1 MGGLAVTLDHA
12 IYVVSFQRWILG
24 KIKRVTLLLKR
35 IVKLMLRLRI
45 AIRMICTLD
54 IQKGYGKLTPT
65 SFPIIREDSQ
75 LELQAVLCSSAMSEN
90 CP

>member
-1 MGGLAVTLDHA
+1 MGGLVVTLDHA
-12 IYVVSFQRWILG
+12 IYVVSFQSWILG

-65 SFPIIREDSQ
+65 SFPIIREDS
-75 LELQAVLCSSAMSEN
+75 
-90 CP
+90 